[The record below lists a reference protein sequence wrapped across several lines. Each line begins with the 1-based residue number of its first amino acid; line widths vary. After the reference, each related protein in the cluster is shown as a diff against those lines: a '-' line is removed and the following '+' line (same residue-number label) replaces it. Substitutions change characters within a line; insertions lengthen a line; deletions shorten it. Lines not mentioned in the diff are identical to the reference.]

1 LNTSGVITCS
11 TCDAAN
17 NFIPDGAG
25 FCMCDI
31 NYILNVSFCEDICG
45 NGINL
50 IDNSSLTCDDTNILA
65 GDGCS
70 DVCVI

>member
-1 LNTSGVITCS
+1 
-11 TCDAAN
+11 
-17 NFIPDGAG
+17 
-25 FCMCDI
+25 MCDI